1 MTIVPPSYADDGL
14 LQATTSV
21 KNQRY
26 DTDTIV
32 YPTEIRIPA
41 STHSATCL
49 PEPAYVPQ
57 GWTPHI
63 NPEGA
68 PYWVNTLPT
77 ICIVTDAPMHKRDVY
92 EKVLA
97 STEMIQDFA
106 ERLDFKWPKNSELY
120 VRPQEGNDGCAYYI
134 VDHDY
139 QTELWLQDMD
149 TQVLDIPDAS
159 SMDHLRFALQE
170 HYWHHVT
177 LFPHRPVSPHL
188 YQELVKIMRHGQTD
202 HLTSESSHFPYNAD
216 MCEKFVKILD
226 GKYDTDPY
234 TTWIA
239 ARLWNAIALH
249 RFTQFHGEDHAR
261 LHRFQ
266 RRCEVPLVVNNAMM
280 RLCSRLLFGMPT
292 DIQESLGRLYIDRVT
307 YDMHWRTF
315 ISAQICGWRESA
327 YLAAALLV
335 AVSASTTKSG
345 NVVYRCTGLISAVLA
360 LGSLTASII
369 LMHLYSRAGE
379 YNANTA
385 SGHMDEIEHE
395 NLGFWPVALAY
406 SLPKALLYWTVA
418 SLAVHFLV
426 AVT

>member
-1 MTIVPPSYADDGL
+1 MDPSTDTPDDMTIVPPSYADDGL
-14 LQATTSV
+14 LQATTAV

-49 PEPAYVPQ
+49 PECVLPCVFESEALTSARPAYVPQ

-159 SMDHLRFALQE
+159 SMDHLN
-170 HYWHHVT
+170 
-177 LFPHRPVSPHL
+177 
-188 YQELVKIMRHGQTD
+188 

-239 ARLWNAIALH
+239 GMCFAGVKWSCFTEPSPSAPLECNW
-249 RFTQFHGEDHAR
+249 FTQFHGEDHAR

-327 YLAAALLV
+327 YLRGISLHYKIRKCRISVHRIDLC
-335 AVSASTTKSG
+335 G
-345 NVVYRCTGLISAVLA
+345 PRTGFLDCKYHPDAPVLQ
-360 LGSLTASII
+360 GGGVQRK
-369 LMHLYSRAGE
+369 HRR
-379 YNANTA
+379 
-385 SGHMDEIEHE
+385 
-395 NLGFWPVALAY
+395 FWPVALAY
-406 SLPKALLYWTVA
+406 SLPKALLYWSVA